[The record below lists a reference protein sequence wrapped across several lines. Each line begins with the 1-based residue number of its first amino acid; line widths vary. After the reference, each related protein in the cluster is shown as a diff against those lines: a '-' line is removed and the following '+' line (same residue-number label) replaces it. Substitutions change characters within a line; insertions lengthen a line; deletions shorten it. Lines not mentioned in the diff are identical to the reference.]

1 MLPTRSVFPFDTGTA
16 HRLKYADSEYLLM
29 LTSSLFYIFSAVTVV
44 FALGV
49 VLARSAVYST
59 LCLVG
64 AMCAMAGLFVLLK
77 AYLVATILVLVYAG
91 AILVLFLFVV
101 MLVDFRDA
109 PAERFTVGL
118 SPLKA
123 ALVVVLLIAQT
134 LWVVRSIRLS
144 GEIRLEGTVRA
155 LGEVLFH
162 KYVLPFELTAFL
174 ILAAVISVV
183 VLAKK
188 EKARP

>member
-1 MLPTRSVFPFDTGTA
+1 MLYT
-16 HRLKYADSEYLLM
+16 
-29 LTSSLFYIFSAVTVV
+29 SLFYIFSAVTVV

-123 ALVVVLLIAQT
+123 AFVVVLLIAQT
-134 LWVVRSIRLS
+134 LWVVRSIQRS

-188 EKARP
+188 EKTRS